1 MKLYFNGFSLKNEQE
16 LFAAYIEQSDFVV
29 SAFSYGTIKALQY
42 ALDTTKRIDKLQ
54 LFSPAYF
61 NDKDKKY
68 KRMQLM
74 YFKKDSLLYCDNF
87 LKNSGFSSGNK
98 SRYFNMGDYKELEEL
113 LNYQW
118 NIEDM
123 QKLLDKNIKIEVFL
137 GADDKIINSSSALEF
152 FRKFS
157 EVYYIKN
164 KGHIL

>member
-1 MKLYFNGFSLKNEQE
+1 MYFSGFSLKNEQK
-16 LFAAYIEQSDFVV
+16 LFTEYIEKSDFVV
-29 SAFSYGTIKALQY
+29 SGFSYGAIQALKYVLSTNQ
-42 ALDTTKRIDKLQ
+42 RVDKLQ

-74 YFKKDSLLYCDNF
+74 YFKKDPSTYCNNF
-87 LKNSGFSSGNK
+87 LQNAGFSQGLQT
-98 SRYFNMGDYKELEEL
+98 RYFQMGTFEELEEL
-113 LNYQW
+113 LNYDW
-118 NIEDM
+118 TSE
-123 QKLLDKNIKIEVFL
+123 KLEKVLEKSIIIEVFL
-137 GADDKIINSSSALEF
+137 GSEDQIIDSQEALDF

>member
-16 LFAAYIEQSDFVV
+16 LFNQYIEKSDFVV
-29 SAFSYGTIKALQY
+29 SGFSYGAIQAIEYVL
-42 ALDTTKRIDKLQ
+42 TTNDRVDKLQ
-54 LFSPAYF
+54 LLSPAYF

-74 YFKKDSLLYCDNF
+74 YFKKDAATYCDNF
-87 LKNSGFSSGNK
+87 LKNSGFPQGK
-98 SRYFNMGDYKELEEL
+98 LTRYFNMGAYVELEEL
-113 LNYQW
+113 LNYEW
-118 NIEDM
+118 TIE
-123 QKLLDKNIKIEVFL
+123 KLEQLLSKNIRLEVFL
-137 GADDKIINSSSALEF
+137 GSDDKIIDSSEALEF

>member
-1 MKLYFNGFSLKNEQE
+1 MYFNGFSLVNEEKLLIQ
-16 LFAAYIEQSDFVV
+16 YIEKSDFVV
-29 SAFSYGTIKALQY
+29 TGFSYGAIKALEY
-42 ALDTTKRIDKLQ
+42 VLTTNKRVDKLQ

-74 YFKKDSLLYCDNF
+74 YFKKDASAYCDNF
-87 LKNSGFSSGNK
+87 LKNSGFPQGKS
-98 SRYFNMGDYKELEEL
+98 SRYFDMGTYEELEEL
-113 LNYQW
+113 LHYEWTSEKFEQ
-118 NIEDM
+118 
-123 QKLLDKNIKIEVFL
+123 LLSKHIKIEVFL
-137 GADDKIINSSSALEF
+137 GSDDNIIDSSEALEF

>member
-16 LFAAYIEQSDFVV
+16 LFNQYIEKSDFVV
-29 SAFSYGTIKALQY
+29 SGFSYGAIQAIEYVL
-42 ALDTTKRIDKLQ
+42 TTNDRVDKLQ
-54 LFSPAYF
+54 LLSPAYF

-74 YFKKDSLLYCDNF
+74 YFKKDAATYCDNF
-87 LKNSGFSSGNK
+87 LKNSGFPQGK
-98 SRYFNMGDYKELEEL
+98 LTRYFNMGAYEELEEL
-113 LNYQW
+113 LNYEW
-118 NIEDM
+118 TIE
-123 QKLLDKNIKIEVFL
+123 KLEQLLSKNIRIEVFL
-137 GADDKIINSSSALEF
+137 GSDDKIIDSLEALEF

>member
-1 MKLYFNGFSLKNEQE
+1 MKLYFSGFSLKNEQE
-16 LFAAYIEQSDFVV
+16 LFNQYIEKSDFTV
-29 SAFSYGTIKALQY
+29 SGFSYGAINALEY
-42 ALDTTKRIDKLQ
+42 VLNTNNRVDKLQ

-74 YFKKDSLLYCDNF
+74 YFKKDATSYCNNF
-87 LKNSGFSSGNK
+87 LENSGFPQGLS
-98 SRYFNMGDYKELEEL
+98 SRYFQMGTYEELNDL
-113 LNYQW
+113 LNYEWMNEKLAQV
-118 NIEDM
+118 IE
-123 QKLLDKNIKIEVFL
+123 KNITIEVFL
-137 GADDKIINSSSALEF
+137 GSEDKIINSSEALEF

>member
-1 MKLYFNGFSLKNEQE
+1 MYFSGFSLQNEQE
-16 LFAAYIEQSDFVV
+16 LFNQYIEKSDFTV
-29 SAFSYGTIKALQY
+29 SGFSYGAINAFEYVL
-42 ALDTTKRIDKLQ
+42 TTNKRVDKLQ

-74 YFKKDSLLYCDNF
+74 YFKKDASTYTDNF
-87 LKNSGFSSGNK
+87 LQNSGFSQGQRSK
-98 SRYFNMGDYKELEEL
+98 YFNMGTYEELEQL
-113 LNYQW
+113 LNYEW
-118 NIEDM
+118 TAS
-123 QKLLDKNIKIEVFL
+123 KLERILEKNITVEVFL
-137 GADDKIINSSSALEF
+137 GSEDKIIDSSEALEF

>member
-1 MKLYFNGFSLKNEQE
+1 MYFNGFSLKNEQE
-16 LFAAYIEQSDFVV
+16 LFSQYIEKSDFVV
-29 SAFSYGTIKALQY
+29 TGFSYGAIKAIEYVL
-42 ALDTTKRIDKLQ
+42 TTNQRVDKLQ

-74 YFKKDSLLYCDNF
+74 YFKKDGFTYCDNF
-87 LKNSGFSSGNK
+87 LKNSGFPQGKS
-98 SRYFNMGDYKELEEL
+98 SRYFDMGTYKELEEL
-113 LNYQW
+113 LNYEWMSEKLEQLLSQ
-118 NIEDM
+118 NIT
-123 QKLLDKNIKIEVFL
+123 IEVFL
-137 GADDKIINSSSALEF
+137 GSDDKIIDSSEALEF